1 MKKFT
6 IAALFL
12 VLVLSLSLSGCGSS
26 DADKQS
32 DAPEVSEAVEE
43 PAPEPIE
50 KTIPAIA
57 EALGLS
63 DQGEVYFEV
72 IGARDGAEFNG
83 GAVELYIFDEDQEEY
98 QTLIDGDG
106 FVVPAAYHDGVVL
119 VFPEG
124 TDPDPELVQ
133 AFEGLVF

>member
-1 MKKFT
+1 MRNMKKFLMLVL
-6 IAALFL
+6 AL
-12 VLVLSLSLSGCGSS
+12 VLVFSLASCGSS
-26 DADKQS
+26 EEPAEDPA
-32 DAPEVSEAVEE
+32 AEPVAEE
-43 PAPEPIE
+43 PAPEPTE

-63 DQGEVYFEV
+63 DQGEVYFEI

-98 QTLIDGDG
+98 KTLISGDG

-124 TDPDPELVQ
+124 TEPDPALVEAFDELV
-133 AFEGLVF
+133 F

>member
-1 MKKFT
+1 MKKFMMF
-6 IAALFL
+6 AL
-12 VLVLSLSLSGCGSS
+12 VLILSISMIGCGSS
-26 DADKQS
+26 DAEEPS
-32 DAPEVSEAVEE
+32 DAPEISETVEE

-72 IGARDGAEFNG
+72 IGARDGAEFND

-98 QTLIDGDG
+98 KTLVAGDG
-106 FVVPAAYHDGVVL
+106 FVVPAAYKDGVVL

-133 AFEGLVF
+133 AFDDLTF

>member
-1 MKKFT
+1 MRNMKKFLMLVL
-6 IAALFL
+6 AL
-12 VLVLSLSLSGCGSS
+12 VLVFSLASCGSS
-26 DADKQS
+26 EEPAEDPA
-32 DAPEVSEAVEE
+32 AEPVAEE
-43 PAPEPIE
+43 PAPEPTE

-63 DQGEVYFEV
+63 DQGEVYFEI

-98 QTLIDGDG
+98 KTLISGDG

-124 TDPDPELVQ
+124 TEPDPALVE

>member
-6 IAALFL
+6 IAAL
-12 VLVLSLSLSGCGSS
+12 VLVLLFSLASCGSS
-26 DADKQS
+26 EEPAEDPA
-32 DAPEVSEAVEE
+32 AEPVAEE
-43 PAPEPIE
+43 PAPEPTE

-63 DQGEVYFEV
+63 DQGEVYFEI

-98 QTLIDGDG
+98 QTLISGDG

-124 TDPDPELVQ
+124 TEPDQALVE
-133 AFEGLVF
+133 AFDGLVF

>member
-1 MKKFT
+1 MKKFMMF
-6 IAALFL
+6 AL
-12 VLVLSLSLSGCGSS
+12 VLILSISMIGCGSS
-26 DADKQS
+26 DAEEPS
-32 DAPEVSEAVEE
+32 DAPEISETVEE

-63 DQGEVYFEV
+63 GQSEVYFEV
-72 IGARDGAEFNG
+72 IGARDGAEFND

-98 QTLIDGDG
+98 KALVAGDG

-133 AFEGLVF
+133 AFDALTF

>member
-1 MKKFT
+1 MRNMKKYLMLVL
-6 IAALFL
+6 AL
-12 VLVLSLSLSGCGSS
+12 VLVVSLASCGSS
-26 DADKQS
+26 EEPAEDPA
-32 DAPEVSEAVEE
+32 AEPVAEE
-43 PAPEPIE
+43 PAPEPTE

-63 DQGEVYFEV
+63 DQGEVYFEI

-83 GAVELYIFDEDQEEY
+83 GAVEIYIFDEDQEEY
-98 QTLIDGDG
+98 KTLISGDG

-124 TDPDPELVQ
+124 TEPDPALVE
-133 AFEGLVF
+133 AFDGLVF

>member
-1 MKKFT
+1 MRNMKKFLMLVL
-6 IAALFL
+6 AL
-12 VLVLSLSLSGCGSS
+12 VLVFSLASCGSS
-26 DADKQS
+26 EEPAEDPA
-32 DAPEVSEAVEE
+32 AEPVAEE
-43 PAPEPIE
+43 PAPEPTE

-63 DQGEVYFEV
+63 DQGEVYFEI

-83 GAVELYIFDEDQEEY
+83 GAVEIYIFDEDQEEY
-98 QTLIDGDG
+98 QTLISGDG

-124 TDPDPELVQ
+124 TEPDPELVE

>member
-1 MKKFT
+1 MRNMKKFLMLVL
-6 IAALFL
+6 AL
-12 VLVLSLSLSGCGSS
+12 VLVFSLSSCGSS
-26 DADKQS
+26 EEPAEDPA
-32 DAPEVSEAVEE
+32 AEPVAEE
-43 PAPEPIE
+43 PAPEPTE

-63 DQGEVYFEV
+63 DQGEVYFEI

-98 QTLIDGDG
+98 KTLISGDG

-124 TDPDPELVQ
+124 TEPDPALVE

>member
-1 MKKFT
+1 MKKFMMF
-6 IAALFL
+6 AL
-12 VLVLSLSLSGCGSS
+12 VLILSISMIGCGSS
-26 DADKQS
+26 DAEEPS
-32 DAPEVSEAVEE
+32 DAPEISETVEE

-63 DQGEVYFEV
+63 GQSEVYFEV
-72 IGARDGAEFNG
+72 IGARDGAEFND

-98 QTLIDGDG
+98 KTLTSGDG

-133 AFEGLVF
+133 AFDALTF

>member
-1 MKKFT
+1 MKKIT
-6 IAALFL
+6 IAALVL
-12 VLVLSLSLSGCGSS
+12 VLALSLSLFGCGTS
-26 DADKQS
+26 DAEEPS
-32 DAPEVSEAVEE
+32 DAPEISETVEE
-43 PAPEPIE
+43 PATEPIE

-63 DQGEVYFEV
+63 DQGEVYFEI

-98 QTLIDGDG
+98 KTLVAGDG
-106 FVVPAAYHDGVVL
+106 FVVPAAYKDGVVL

-133 AFEGLVF
+133 AFDDLTF

>member
-1 MKKFT
+1 MKKLMMF
-6 IAALFL
+6 AL
-12 VLVLSLSLSGCGSS
+12 VLVLAISMIGCGSS
-26 DADKQS
+26 DAEEPS
-32 DAPEVSEAVEE
+32 DAPEISETVEE

-63 DQGEVYFEV
+63 GQSEVYFEV
-72 IGARDGAEFNG
+72 IGARDGAEFND

-98 QTLIDGDG
+98 KTLVAGDG
-106 FVVPAAYHDGVVL
+106 LVVPAAYHDGVVL

-124 TDPDPELVQ
+124 TEPDQALVE
-133 AFEGLVF
+133 AFDGLVF

>member
-1 MKKFT
+1 MRNMKKFLMLVL
-6 IAALFL
+6 AL
-12 VLVLSLSLSGCGSS
+12 VLVFSLASCGSS
-26 DADKQS
+26 EEPAEDPA
-32 DAPEVSEAVEE
+32 AEPVAEE
-43 PAPEPIE
+43 PAPEPTE

-63 DQGEVYFEV
+63 DQGEVYFEI

-98 QTLIDGDG
+98 KTLISGDG
-106 FVVPAAYHDGVVL
+106 FVVPAAYHNGVVL

-124 TDPDPELVQ
+124 TEPDPALVEAFDELV
-133 AFEGLVF
+133 F

>member
-1 MKKFT
+1 MRNMKKYLMLVL
-6 IAALFL
+6 AL
-12 VLVLSLSLSGCGSS
+12 VLVFSLASCGSS
-26 DADKQS
+26 
-32 DAPEVSEAVEE
+32 EE
-43 PAPEPIE
+43 PAEDPAAEPVAEEPEPEPTE

-98 QTLIDGDG
+98 QTLISGDG

-124 TDPDPELVQ
+124 TDPDQALVE
-133 AFEGLVF
+133 AFDGLVF

>member
-1 MKKFT
+1 MVHIKRFLT
-6 IAALFL
+6 LALAL
-12 VLVLSLSLSGCGSS
+12 VLVLSLASCGSS
-26 DADKQS
+26 EEPAEDPATEP
-32 DAPEVSEAVEE
+32 AAEE
-43 PAPEPIE
+43 PAPEPTE

-63 DQGEVYFEV
+63 DQGEVYFEI

-98 QTLIDGDG
+98 QTLISGDG

-124 TDPDPELVQ
+124 TEPDPALVE
-133 AFEGLVF
+133 AFDGLVF